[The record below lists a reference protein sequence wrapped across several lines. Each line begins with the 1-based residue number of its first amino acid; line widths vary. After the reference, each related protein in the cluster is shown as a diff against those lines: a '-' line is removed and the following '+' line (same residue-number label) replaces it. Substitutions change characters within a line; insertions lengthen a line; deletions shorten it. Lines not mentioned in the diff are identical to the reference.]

1 VRILL
6 LPRAGFSE
14 DDRTADR
21 SHRSANAAFGALVSR
36 RLDPVP
42 PDLLAAEPAARI
54 DVRAVRTALVFAF
67 AAGGPQEAFD
77 DAVAT
82 ARLPPSTWDR
92 ADFARDV
99 YLEEIVARCLEVR
112 VGGKVVP
119 PCARYLARV
128 LGEPPR
134 AAEDVD
140 VRRGVMAELAAS
152 PERRVELER
161 VYLAIVR
168 LRGILCTSR
177 ALSQRGRRIEVLRA
191 AREAFELLASSFEG
205 ATSAL
210 ARLRAFGEAVVAGE
224 AHQRVVQLLEHDEHQ
239 GSLDLRVRVGAD
251 GEVRAM
257 EIVGV
262 REDTSNP
269 FHVPV
274 LRRFLARLALFFRG
288 WRTTRDEVAERL
300 LIEVFAGVE
309 EPVALLFQ
317 LLGDAEPYL
326 AVLGL
331 RDRAAAK
338 GLAMALPE
346 LTPTEGPSGGGQGRG
361 LELSGLFNPLL
372 LAAGVHPV
380 ACDVRAAPGAVVVV
394 TGPNSGGKTRLLQAI
409 AIAQMF
415 AEAGL
420 LAPVRAGRVPRAPGL
435 FASLYEE
442 PRADAPEGHLGME
455 LLRIRRLFDQLDHGS
470 VVVLDELCSG
480 TNPSEGEEIAR
491 LVLSLLPEL
500 GVQAFVTTHLLQF
513 AARLAEER
521 RIAGLDFLQVELDA
535 EDRPTY
541 RFVPGVAK
549 TSLAAK
555 TAARLGV
562 TRDELLARIAAK
574 REARPGR

>member
-1 VRILL
+1 
-6 LPRAGFSE
+6 
-14 DDRTADR
+14 
-21 SHRSANAAFGALVSR
+21 
-36 RLDPVP
+36 LDPVP
-42 PDLLAAEPAARI
+42 PDLLGAEPEARI
-54 DVRAVRTALVFAF
+54 DVGALRTALVFAF
-67 AAGGPQEAFD
+67 AAGGAPDVFD
-77 DAVAT
+77 AAIAT
-82 ARLPPSTWDR
+82 ARLPPSTWQR
-92 ADFARDV
+92 EDFARDV
-99 YLEEIVARCLEVR
+99 YLEELVVRCLEVR
-112 VGGKVVP
+112 IGGKTYP
-119 PCARYLARV
+119 PSARYLARV
-128 LGEPPR
+128 LGEPPK
-134 AAEDVD
+134 APADVD
-140 VRRGVMAELAAS
+140 ARRAVMAELASS
-152 PERRVELER
+152 PERRAQLER
-161 VYLAIVR
+161 VYLAVVR
-168 LRGILCTSR
+168 LRSLLCTAR

-191 AREAFELLASSFEG
+191 SREAFELLAASFEG
-205 ATSAL
+205 AASSL
-210 ARLRAFGEAVVAGE
+210 ARLRAFGEAVVAGQ
-224 AHQRVVQLLEHDEHQ
+224 AHARVVQLLEHDEHQ

-274 LRRFLARLALFFRG
+274 LRRFLSRLALFFRG

-300 LIEVFAGVE
+300 LIEVFAGIE

-317 LLGDAEPYL
+317 MLGDVEPYL

-331 RDRAAAK
+331 RDRAAQQ

-346 LTPTEGPSGGGQGRG
+346 LASPGAGSAGAGDAG
-361 LELSGLFNPLL
+361 LELVGLFNPLL
-372 LAAGVHPV
+372 LAAGVRPV
-380 ACDVRAAPGAVVVV
+380 PCDVRAAPGAVVVV

-420 LAPVRAGRVPRAPGL
+420 LAPVRSGRVPRAPGL

-442 PRADAPEGHLGME
+442 PRSDAPEGHLGME

-521 RIAGLDFLQVELDA
+521 LVSGLAFLQVELDDQ
-535 EDRPTY
+535 ERPTY
-541 RFVPGVAK
+541 RFIPGVAK
-549 TSLAAK
+549 TSLAHK

-574 REARPGR
+574 RKGASGS